1 MVLFNYIHLFY
12 LPLSLVALEILCSV
26 PVLGFVLQRPLVVAD
41 NTYPVLR
48 DYTDQSEASVDHL
61 ELSKYLLTAHP
72 VQVRCLTNISGQRG
86 CNYFFGDRT
95 AFHAEFHVNVS
106 V

>member
-26 PVLGFVLQRPLVVAD
+26 PVLEFVLQRPLVVT
-41 NTYPVLR
+41 NTFPVLR

-61 ELSKYLLTAHP
+61 ELSKSLLTVQP
-72 VQVRCLTNISGQRG
+72 VQVRCLSNL
-86 CNYFFGDRT
+86 
-95 AFHAEFHVNVS
+95 S
-106 V
+106 VQ